1 MKWLAPIAL
10 AVVLAVMVVLVV
22 GSGLP
27 VEHSATVERA
37 VAGTER
43 QVWDVIT
50 DVERF
55 PEWRPGVAEVVRLED
70 RNGLPA
76 WRESGS
82 AGRLTLSVVW
92 FEPPVRMVVRVTDD
106 DSAFGGAWTY
116 ELSPADEPGRTRVTI
131 TEDGEVYSPLF
142 RFVSRYV
149 TGHERTLR
157 RYLEALEG
165 RMQAVAG

>member
-1 MKWLAPIAL
+1 MKWLPRIAL
-10 AVVLAVMVVLVV
+10 AAVVAVMIVLLV

-27 VEHSATVERA
+27 VEHSATVDR
-37 VAGTER
+37 VVPGGSTE
-43 QVWDVIT
+43 VWSVIT
-50 DVERF
+50 DIERF
-55 PEWRPGVAEVVRLED
+55 PEWRPGVDSVVRLED
-70 RNGLPA
+70 RNGLPV

-92 FEPPVRMVVRVTDD
+92 FEPPDRMVVRVSDD
-106 DSAFGGAWTY
+106 DSAFGGSWTW
-116 ELSPADEPGRTRVTI
+116 ELSPAGEAGHTRVTV

-157 RYLEALEG
+157 RYLEALEA
-165 RMQAVAG
+165 RMGARS